1 LIDYLATIILTIGIY
16 AIFALGLN
24 LEWGFSGLLNFG
36 HVGFMAIGA
45 YTTVLLSQSGV
56 PLLPSV
62 LMGMILA
69 GLFGAFLGIFTLKLR
84 EDYLAIVTIS
94 FSEIL
99 RFILHNEEWL
109 TRGTFGLHGFHRPF
123 ENLISPENYN
133 LLLAL
138 IVVLVLIG
146 TYAFIEVLV
155 RSPWGRALRS
165 IREDEEVSRSL
176 GKDVFSLKVQALV
189 IGSMIAALSGSLL
202 AFYLQYINSMNFQ
215 PIETFHAWI
224 IVVLG
229 GCGNNKGTII
239 GAVLLM
245 GFFSVSR
252 FMEGY
257 LPLSPTAMGSIRI
270 GLMGLLLVGLMMFR
284 PQGLLGKKEELGLGR

>member
-1 LIDYLATIILTIGIY
+1 
-16 AIFALGLN
+16 
-24 LEWGFSGLLNFG
+24 
-36 HVGFMAIGA
+36 
-45 YTTVLLSQSGV
+45 
-56 PLLPSV
+56 
-62 LMGMILA
+62 
-69 GLFGAFLGIFTLKLR
+69 
-84 EDYLAIVTIS
+84 
-94 FSEIL
+94 
-99 RFILHNEEWL
+99 
-109 TRGTFGLHGFHRPF
+109 
-123 ENLISPENYN
+123 
-133 LLLAL
+133 
-138 IVVLVLIG
+138 
-146 TYAFIEVLV
+146 
-155 RSPWGRALRS
+155 
-165 IREDEEVSRSL
+165 
-176 GKDVFSLKVQALV
+176 
-189 IGSMIAALSGSLL
+189 MIAALSGSLL

-229 GCGNNKGTII
+229 GCGNNKGTIM